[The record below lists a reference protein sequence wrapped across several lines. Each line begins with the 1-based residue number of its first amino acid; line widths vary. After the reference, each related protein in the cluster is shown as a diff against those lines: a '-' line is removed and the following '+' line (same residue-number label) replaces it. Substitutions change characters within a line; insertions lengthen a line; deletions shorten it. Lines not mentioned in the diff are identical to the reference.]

1 MKLDLNINS
10 AMKLR
15 KRLKALANGWW
26 SSLYGATYVTEPDMK
41 EALTKQQFENGTP
54 EKTFEL
60 LDQCLQTVVRLSDAI
75 DKNNTGRPALN
86 KINMLNE
93 EINLLEHI
101 ISALNEEK
109 SRKERNP
116 VTGAREIVQMDK
128 ISDFDFVAKLAE
140 IKRRRTR
147 LEDELADANSLA
159 RFEFELDDTLYNL
172 VYGD

>member
-1 MKLDLNINS
+1 
-10 AMKLR
+10 
-15 KRLKALANGWW
+15 
-26 SSLYGATYVTEPDMK
+26 
-41 EALTKQQFENGTP
+41 
-54 EKTFEL
+54 
-60 LDQCLQTVVRLSDAI
+60 
-75 DKNNTGRPALN
+75 
-86 KINMLNE
+86 MLNE

-147 LEDELADANSLA
+147 LEDELANANSLA